1 MFNPYRPTKFEV
13 STTTCS
19 DDVKGNA
26 NCKNSR
32 FEPPS
37 GGLTGN
43 VHGSSMA
50 RWKARGGLSIS
61 ANWTFVASYHGW
73 GTVSAYWSKS
83 LSTKGRWVTFS
94 ANFRRTG
101 VQVAD
106 LSHEKFKSSRVMRW
120 WLIRLSSRF
129 GAKSSRE
136 RKPKWLPGLLTCH
149 MGSHSVTYHPTE
161 VRIPPLPPAKA
172 GTWFSDPGRMQ
183 GWVDLCYIKVDHN
196 ITT

>member
-1 MFNPYRPTKFEV
+1 MFNPYTKFEV
-13 STTTCS
+13 STTTCN

-26 NCKNSR
+26 KCKNSR
-32 FEPPS
+32 FEPSS

-50 RWKARGGLSIS
+50 RWKARGGLPIS

-73 GTVSAYWSKS
+73 GTMSGYWSKS
-83 LSTKGRWVTFS
+83 LCSKGGVTFS

-106 LSHEKFKSSRVMRW
+106 LSHENFMSSRVMRW
-120 WLIRLSSRF
+120 WLSRLSSRF

-136 RKPKWLPGLLTCH
+136 RKPKWLRGLHVCMYVYKEML
-149 MGSHSVTYHPTE
+149 
-161 VRIPPLPPAKA
+161 
-172 GTWFSDPGRMQ
+172 
-183 GWVDLCYIKVDHN
+183 
-196 ITT
+196 